1 MHAIVRLV
9 RLGIITVLALFV
21 TSQANS
27 QARLS
32 PTAAELAAEIET
44 LKREYEA
51 RIKALE
57 TKLSTL
63 GAKSQPAARAAETPA
78 RNVRKTLDN
87 IFNPSIGVIL
97 NGMYTEFSAEESEI
111 PGFQLGHESERPAE
125 GFGLGHSEVAVSS
138 NIDDK
143 FYGQLTLGL
152 GVHPDEPTEV
162 ELEEAYIQTLPGA
175 GLPDG
180 LRIKAGRALW
190 TLGYL
195 NEQHTHSDDFSD
207 RPLPYR
213 VYLDNFYND
222 DGIEASF
229 VLPTDFYSEIGGGL
243 FRGDDTPFAGSDS
256 GMEAWSAYARLGG
269 DIGRNS
275 AWRIGGYVLD
285 GSAHGRGGGHAHD
298 HGDGNGHADEDAM
311 HEEDHDEEHG
321 HEDAM
326 HEEDNNEDHDE
337 EHGHEDHFANADFFS
352 EGAFTGDSR
361 LYGFDVRYTWA
372 PTGNPRESE
381 LILQGEYFWV
391 KEKGRYAIQEE
402 AHLDCTTERHGDHFD
417 TGCESHTPEPEMLD
431 VDAMSRGWYTQA
443 VYKFLP
449 NWRVGARY
457 ARLHPPSGAEL
468 DHDPYTVGVMADW
481 TNSEFGRIRL
491 QYNRESLS
499 DHEDDDQIILQYIM
513 SLGAHAAHT
522 F

>member
-27 QARLS
+27 QAQSS

-44 LKREYEA
+44 IKREYEA

-63 GAKSQPAARAAETPA
+63 GAKSPPAARAAEASA
-78 RNVRKTLDN
+78 RTVGKTLSN
-87 IFNPSIGVIL
+87 IFNPSIGVVL

-125 GFGLGHSEVAVSS
+125 GLGLGHSEIAVSS

-143 FYGQLTLGL
+143 FFGQLTLGL
-152 GVHPDEPTEV
+152 GVHPGEPTEV

-190 TLGYL
+190 TFGYL
-195 NEQHTHSDDFSD
+195 NEQHTHTDDFVD

-213 VYLDNFYND
+213 VYLDNSYND

-256 GMEAWSAYARLGG
+256 GLEAWSAYARLGG

-285 GSAHGRGGGHAHD
+285 GSARERGGGHAHD
-298 HGDGNGHADEDAM
+298 HGDEDGHADEDAM
-311 HEEDHDEEHG
+311 HEEDHH
-321 HEDAM
+321 
-326 HEEDNNEDHDE
+326 EDHDE
-337 EHGHEDHFANADFFS
+337 EDGHEDHFANADFFS
-352 EGAFTGDSR
+352 EGAFTGDAR

-372 PTGNPRESE
+372 PTGNSRERE
-381 LILQGEYFWV
+381 LILQGEHFWV
-391 KEKGRYAIQEE
+391 KEKGRYAIQEA
-402 AHLDCTTERHGDHFD
+402 AHLDCTTEPHNGHFHTD
-417 TGCESHTPEPEMLD
+417 CESHTPGPEMLG
-431 VDAMSRGWYTQA
+431 VDTTSRGWYTQA

-457 ARLHPPSGAEL
+457 ARLHPPSDAEL

>member
-9 RLGIITVLALFV
+9 RLGVTAMSALLV

-27 QARLS
+27 QTQAS

-44 LKREYEA
+44 LKREYEE

-63 GAKSQPAARAAETPA
+63 GAKSQPAARATETPT
-78 RNVRKTLDN
+78 RTVIQTLDN

-97 NGMYTEFSAEESEI
+97 NGMYTNFSAEEAGI

-125 GFGLGHSEVAVSS
+125 GFGLGHSEIAVSS

-180 LRIKAGRALW
+180 LRVKAGRALW

-195 NEQHTHSDDFSD
+195 NELHPHSDDFAD

-213 VYLDNFYND
+213 VYLDNSYND

-229 VLPTDFYSEIGGGL
+229 VLPTDFYSEIGGGV
-243 FRGDDTPFAGSDS
+243 FRGADTPFAGSDA

-285 GSAHGRGGGHAHD
+285 GSANERGGGHAHD
-298 HGDGNGHADEDAM
+298 HGDENGHADEDN
-311 HEEDHDEEHG
+311 HEED
-321 HEDAM
+321 
-326 HEEDNNEDHDE
+326 
-337 EHGHEDHFANADFFS
+337 GHEDHFANANFFS
-352 EGAFTGDSR
+352 EGAFSGDSR

-372 PTGNPRESE
+372 PTGNPRERE

-391 KEKGRYAIQEE
+391 QEKGRYAIQGE
-402 AHLDCTTERHGDHFD
+402 AHLDCTTEELPGDGFD
-417 TGCESHTPEPEMLD
+417 TDCESHTPEPEVLD
-431 VDAMSRGWYTQA
+431 VDAISRGWYTQA

-457 ARLHPPSGAEL
+457 ARLHPPSRAEL
-468 DHDPYTVGVMADW
+468 GHDPYAVGVMADW
-481 TNSEFGRIRL
+481 TNSEFGRVRL
-491 QYNRESLS
+491 QYNLESLS
-499 DHEDDDQIILQYIM
+499 DHEDDNQIILQYIM

>member
-1 MHAIVRLV
+1 MHALAKLI
-9 RLGIITVLALFV
+9 RLGIIAMPVLFV

-27 QARLS
+27 QAQS
-32 PTAAELAAEIET
+32 SSTAAELAAEIET

-63 GAKSQPAARAAETPA
+63 GAKSQPAARTAETPA
-78 RNVRKTLDN
+78 RTVRKTFDN
-87 IFNPSIGVIL
+87 VFNPSIGVVL
-97 NGMYTEFSAEESEI
+97 NGIYTEFSAEESEI

-125 GFGLGHSEVAVSS
+125 GLGLDHPEITVSS

-152 GVHPDEPTEV
+152 GTHPNEPTEV

-180 LRIKAGRALW
+180 FRIKAGRALW

-213 VYLDNFYND
+213 VFLDNSYND

-229 VLPTDFYSEIGGGL
+229 VLPTDLYSEIGGGL

-256 GMEAWSAYARLGG
+256 GTEAWSAFARIGG

-275 AWRIGGYVLD
+275 AWRIGGYFLD
-285 GSAHGRGGGHAHD
+285 GSAHERGGGHD
-298 HGDGNGHADEDAM
+298 HGHGNGHADEDAM
-311 HEEDHDEEHG
+311 HEEG
-321 HEDAM
+321 H
-326 HEEDNNEDHDE
+326 HEDHDE

-372 PTGNPRESE
+372 PTGNPWESE

-391 KEKGRYAIQEE
+391 EEKGRYAIQEE
-402 AHLDCTTERHGDHFD
+402 AHLDCATEPHGDHFD
-417 TGCESHTPEPEMLD
+417 TNCESHTPEAEVLN

-449 NWRVGARY
+449 SWRVGARY
-457 ARLHPPSGAEL
+457 ARLHPSSGAEL
-468 DHDPYTVGVMADW
+468 DHDPYTVSAMADW